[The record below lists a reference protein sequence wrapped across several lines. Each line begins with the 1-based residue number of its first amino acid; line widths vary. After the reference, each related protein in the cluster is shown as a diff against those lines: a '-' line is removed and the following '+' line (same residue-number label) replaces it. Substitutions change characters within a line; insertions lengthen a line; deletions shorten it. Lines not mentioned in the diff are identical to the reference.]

1 MGYGDETTIDGGGK
15 PNCVFSKAEK
25 KQEILIRVGCF
36 NAKNMRQFGSSS
48 IIIHHH
54 PSSSI
59 IIHHHPSSSIIIHH
73 HPSSSTII
81 HHIMFLKQ

>member
-1 MGYGDETTIDGGGK
+1 MGYGDETTIDDGGK

-36 NAKNMRQFGSSS
+36 NAKKYASIWIIIHHHPSSS
-48 IIIHHH
+48 MIIHHH

-59 IIHHHPSSSIIIHH
+59 IIHH
-73 HPSSSTII
+73 
-81 HHIMFLKQ
+81 IMFLKQ